1 MKKNNNFKKI
11 ITTFCVL
18 QIVISPALFLF
29 LKSAQTNVNIE
40 VENLK
45 KQISLE
51 TNKVESLTMKIDEL
65 KSLANLESA
74 IENEGLGYNST
85 NIKVLSKN

>member
-1 MKKNNNFKKI
+1 M
-11 ITTFCVL
+11 
-18 QIVISPALFLF
+18 ISSALFLF

-51 TNKVESLTMKIDEL
+51 TNKVESLTMKWM
-65 KSLANLESA
+65 NL
-74 IENEGLGYNST
+74 NH
-85 NIKVLSKN
+85 